1 MNKKLW
7 IILIIF
13 ALITPIILNII
24 IGSTNPLDSIRVVG
38 AEDDWLGFYGAYIG
52 ALVGALI
59 TLYAMFRESKNNA
72 LNIMI
77 SNQENLIK
85 DLRERL
91 SERIGAFLFG
101 DIGYVALITT
111 KQDYDLNVKDI
122 VEVIIELNGRA
133 NHITG
138 QCNAWGVIYKSD
150 SRKIVQKFNAA
161 YIDCRDAYNNDV
173 KKLTTQ
179 LNELRPDIREN
190 VSQFNI
196 WLTDFIKN
204 TLMEHQQT
212 YTKQML
218 DIANEW
224 LQTEQDKLDNLR
236 NQLYSPKIG
245 IKWK

>member
-38 AEDDWLGFYGAYIG
+38 GEDDWLGFYGAYIG

-59 TLYAMFRESKNNA
+59 TLYAMFRESKNNT

-77 SNQENLIK
+77 NNQENLIK
-85 DLRERL
+85 DLKERL
-91 SERIGAFLFG
+91 SERIGVFLFG

-111 KQDYDLNVKDI
+111 KQDYNLNVKDI

-133 NHITG
+133 NHITA

-161 YIDCRDAYNNDV
+161 YIDCRDVYNKDV
-173 KKLTTQ
+173 EEITTQ
-179 LNELRPDIREN
+179 LNELRPDIDEN
-190 VSQFNI
+190 ISQFNI

-204 TLMEHQQT
+204 TLMKHQQT
-212 YTKQML
+212 YTKQMF

-236 NQLYSPKIG
+236 NQLYSPRIG
-245 IKWK
+245 IKQK